1 MKHENEKKLQQDAFM
16 WFKSQYGKTP
26 ADCGMKAAVPR
37 VKRLFIFFRWR
48 QVVFAPDR
56 ETADAFDKGQKI
68 METAFSG
75 MLVLP
80 LFALLGLIALLT
92 QSVLLCGVVILLCLA
107 ALIAVVAGYLT
118 VKPLEKL
125 YWDRVVVYT
134 A

>member
-1 MKHENEKKLQQDAFM
+1 M
-16 WFKSQYGKTP
+16 WFKNQYGKTP

-80 LFALLGLIALLT
+80 LFALLGLMALLT

-107 ALIAVVAGYLT
+107 ALVAKNFIGTELSSIRPESLIVCQKMT
-118 VKPLEKL
+118 GTRRNNR
-125 YWDRVVVYT
+125 RVLSLSEI
-134 A
+134 